1 MRNLMITRHKSFVG
15 CAMKDKVYI
24 RDEQSQEL
32 IIDGVPCRKIGEI
45 KNGETKTFSIEEGEQ
60 QIFLIADR
68 ISKEYCNAT
77 VTIPEGQEDVA
88 LSGKHHFVFGSNPFR
103 FDGVAQSEG
112 QLRKQRR
119 NGRIGVVIACVA
131 MAVGI
136 ALGFFLMRGLF
147 DAASRTE
154 AEKTKTF
161 TKGEFQIT
169 LTDAFKQVEQQGF
182 FASYQ
187 SKNVMVLAVRESE
200 TLFIGDITLKEYGN
214 LVLKSNGKTDL
225 TMNKDEKFL
234 WFEYIDTPEDQTF
247 YYLAVCCRSRDAF
260 WVINFVTPVSHKE
273 QYKETF
279 LSWARSIVMDQT

>member
-32 IIDGVPCRKIGEI
+32 IINGVPCRKIGEI

-60 QIFLIADR
+60 QIFLIVDR

-103 FDGVAQSEG
+103 FDGEVLSKE
-112 QLRKQRR
+112 QRAKRSR
-119 NGRIGVVIACVA
+119 NHGIGVVITLVA
-131 MAVGI
+131 LIIGLNLGI
-136 ALGFFLMRGLF
+136 ALSNLVFSAVPATPQTF
-147 DAASRTE
+147 
-154 AEKTKTF
+154 AE
-161 TKGEFQIT
+161 GELQIT
-169 LTDAFKQVEQQGF
+169 LTDAFKQVEQPGF

-187 SKNVMVLAVRESE
+187 SKDAMVLAVRESE

-214 LVLKSNGKTDL
+214 LVLKANGKTDL

-273 QYKETF
+273 EYKETF